1 MSGDVVA
8 YESGRSGDQGYVG
21 HFEKG
26 LGRGRGDTLGRELLR
41 IMAKSHN
48 RVLAAAVF
56 ATGLYGIACAPVE
69 VDTAPATQRSIQT
82 VEFGSIDG
90 QPVQL
95 FTLTNASGA
104 SVGIIEYGGIVVSLN
119 VPDRDG
125 NLGDVVLGFDTLDEY
140 VTDTPY
146 FGAITGRYANRI
158 AGGKFEIDGVQYEL
172 PVNNGPNS
180 LHGGVKGFDKV
191 VWEGSQTEAGDGVV
205 LTYTSADG
213 EEGYPGTLAAE
224 VTYTWTDANELR
236 IDYEAQTDK
245 ATVVNLTNHSYFNLA
260 DAGASPTLGHLMMI
274 NADRYT
280 PIDETLI
287 PTGELAPLD
296 GTPFDFREP
305 TSIGARIGEES
316 EQLGFGS
323 GYDHNYVLNRDA
335 PGLSLAARV
344 TEAGTGR
351 VMEVLTE
358 EPGVQFY
365 SGNFL
370 DGHHVGKGGVAYERH
385 SGFCLETQ
393 HYPDSPNHP
402 DFPSTILRPGEVYS
416 TSTVYRFRTESM

>member
-26 LGRGRGDTLGRELLR
+26 LERGRGDTLGRELLR
-41 IMAKSHN
+41 IMAESHN

-56 ATGLYGIACAPVE
+56 ATGLYGIACAPGE
-69 VDTAPATQRSIQT
+69 VDTAPTTQRSIQT
-82 VEFGSIDG
+82 AEFGSVDG

-287 PTGELAPLD
+287 PAGELAPLD
-296 GTPFDFREP
+296 GTPLDFREP

-344 TEAGTGR
+344 TEARTGR

-416 TSTVYRFRTESM
+416 TSTVYRFGTESM